1 MTTEAK
7 YNGWTNYQTWAV
19 KLWLDDD
26 EWRQELQ
33 FTLLN
38 EAVNEAWKPKAG
50 RDEETPQVQ
59 DVSLRLADLLADYVD
74 EHNPL
79 ADTAT
84 MYADLMRYAIN
95 NEVNWREI
103 ADHIII
109 AHSNWERGKWESGF
123 LPAYSTR
130 KSITTTS

>member
-1 MTTEAK
+1 MTTSQK

-19 KLWLDDD
+19 KLWLDND
-26 EWRQELQ
+26 EGSYDLQ
-33 FTLLN
+33 DTLLN
-38 EAVNEAWKPKAG
+38 EAALSHDA
-50 RDEETPQVQ
+50 R
-59 DVSLRLADLLADYVD
+59 LRLADLLADYVD